1 MAGLYPGIS
10 EISNGEIKLERELDK
25 SELDLEGLL
34 KGSLLQ
40 RGWFEATREREEE
53 KEVWGEYECCGVSCR
68 EICAAIWGTELAS

>member
-1 MAGLYPGIS
+1 
-10 EISNGEIKLERELDK
+10 
-25 SELDLEGLL
+25 LDLEGLL

>member
-10 EISNGEIKLERELDK
+10 EISNGEIKLERGLDK

-40 RGWFEATREREEE
+40 RG
-53 KEVWGEYECCGVSCR
+53 
-68 EICAAIWGTELAS
+68 